1 MTNRDALYKIG
12 AIAAKSHGAVKD
24 HPRSK
29 MKKIKLRV
37 RWPHLRHFR
46 QLSHREQRLLLQA
59 RCWLP
64 LMHGDVRWIGF
75 KQLCRLLTRWSAQ
88 GTSLPQA
95 EQGRLT
101 ISQGEQALHRA
112 VQHGLYSGNCLSR
125 SLMLWWLLRR
135 QGVDS
140 ALRIGVRTVDGQFQ
154 AHAWIEYQGQ
164 PLHEIQ
170 DVHQHYTAFHDELF
184 TTLTH
189 TSG

>member
-1 MTNRDALYKIG
+1 
-12 AIAAKSHGAVKD
+12 
-24 HPRSK
+24 
-29 MKKIKLRV
+29 
-37 RWPHLRHFR
+37 
-46 QLSHREQRLLLQA
+46 
-59 RCWLP
+59 
-64 LMHGDVRWIGF
+64 MHGDVRWIGF